1 MKRFLIFSDIRDSCP
16 KQPRACACGVCSIM
30 SDSLQPLS
38 VGFSRQE
45 YCKGCHFLLQGI
57 FPPRD
62 QTHVSSIDYIAGRF
76 FITRANWEA
85 LSQSVSSVAQ
95 SCLTLCD
102 PMNRSTPGLP
112 VHHQLPEFTQTPVHR
127 VGDAIQPSH
136 PLSSPSP
143 PASNPSQH
151 QGLFQ

>member
-1 MKRFLIFSDIRDSCP
+1 MVCAPSCP
-16 KQPRACACGVCSIM
+16 TLFNLCPW
-30 SDSLQPLS
+30 DSPGRNTARVAIS
-38 VGFSRQE
+38 SSRGSSQ
-45 YCKGCHFLLQGI
+45 
-57 FPPRD
+57 PRD
-62 QTHVSSIDYIAGRF
+62 QTHVSSIAYIAGRF

-85 LSQSVSSVAQ
+85 LSQSVTSVAQ